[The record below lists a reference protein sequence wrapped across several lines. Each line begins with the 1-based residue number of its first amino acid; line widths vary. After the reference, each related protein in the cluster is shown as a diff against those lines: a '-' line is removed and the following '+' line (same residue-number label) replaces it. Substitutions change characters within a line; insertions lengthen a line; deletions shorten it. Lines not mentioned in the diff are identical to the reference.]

1 MLTASVGQELKRSSE
16 DRLPLFRDVWM
27 QPERLRLWLTAGWGW
42 NHLRLSLTSL
52 VVSWENQKPE
62 VLGLQQR
69 T

>member
-1 MLTASVGQELKRSSE
+1 
-16 DRLPLFRDVWM
+16 LPLFRDVWM